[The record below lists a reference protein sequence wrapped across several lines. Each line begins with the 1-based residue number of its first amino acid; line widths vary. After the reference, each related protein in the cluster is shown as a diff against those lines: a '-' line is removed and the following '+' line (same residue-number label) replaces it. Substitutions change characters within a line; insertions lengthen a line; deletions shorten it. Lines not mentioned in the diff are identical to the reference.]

1 MSLGIAIV
9 DDEQPARAR
18 LRALLGE
25 LTSPDFPLSVTGE
38 AADGMQALELA
49 ARDKPDMILLD
60 IRMPGM
66 DGLEVARHL
75 ALLPEPPAVVF
86 TTAHDEYAM
95 RAFEAEAIGYLLKP
109 VRKEM
114 LLTALERA
122 RRLTRRQLALVE
134 KLPAPGSAAPAAGKR
149 QRTQVAIRVREGLR
163 LVRVAD
169 ILYFAADQKYTTVRH
184 SAGSDLIEDS
194 LRALEDEFAAD
205 FVRVHR
211 NALVNR
217 HCVAG
222 IERDAEGQHYVR
234 LRNIEDRLQ
243 ISRRQAGEI
252 RERLGL

>member
-1 MSLGIAIV
+1 MSLGVAII

-18 LRALLGE
+18 LRALLVE
-25 LTSPDFPLSVTGE
+25 LTSPDFPLSVSGE
-38 AADGMQALELA
+38 AADGVQALELA
-49 ARDKPDMILLD
+49 TRVRPDMVLLD

-75 ALLPEPPAVVF
+75 ALLPDPPAVVF

-109 VRKEM
+109 VRKEL

-122 RRLTRRQLALVE
+122 RRLTRKQLAVVE
-134 KLPAPGSAAPAAGKR
+134 TLPLPGATNPLKH
-149 QRTQVAIRVREGLR
+149 QRMQVAIRVRDGLR

-184 SAGSDLIEDS
+184 TGGSDLIEDS
-194 LRALEDEFAAD
+194 LRALEEEFAAD

-222 IERDAEGQHYVR
+222 IERDADGQHFVR
-234 LRNIEDRLQ
+234 LRHVDDRLQ

-252 RERLGL
+252 RTRLGL

>member
-18 LRALLGE
+18 LRALVGE
-25 LTSPDFPLSVTGE
+25 LTSPDFPLSVMGE

-75 ALLPEPPAVVF
+75 ALLPDPPAVVF

-114 LLTALERA
+114 LLSALERA

-134 KLPAPGSAAPAAGKR
+134 KLPAPGTAPAAGKR

-217 HCVAG
+217 NSVVG
-222 IERDAEGQHYVR
+222 IERDAEGQHYVL
-234 LRNIEDRLQ
+234 LRDSEDRLQ

>member
-25 LTSPDFPLSVTGE
+25 LSSPDFPLSVSGE
-38 AADGMQALELA
+38 AADGLQALELA
-49 ARDKPDMILLD
+49 ALARPDMVLLD

-75 ALLPEPPAVVF
+75 ALLPDPPAVVF

-134 KLPAPGSAAPAAGKR
+134 SLPAPGGTPQRKR
-149 QRTQVAIRVREGLR
+149 QRTQVAIRVRDGLR

-184 SAGSDLIEDS
+184 LAGSDLIEDS
-194 LRALEDEFAAD
+194 LRALEEEFAAD

-217 HCVAG
+217 HSVAG
-222 IERDAEGQHYVR
+222 IERDAEGQHFVR
-234 LRNIEDRLQ
+234 LRDIDDRLQ
-243 ISRRQAGEI
+243 ISRRQAAEI
-252 RERLGL
+252 KVRLGQ

>member
-1 MSLGIAIV
+1 MSLAIAIV
-9 DDEQPARAR
+9 DDEQPARSR
-18 LRALLGE
+18 MRALLVE
-25 LTSPDFPLSVTGE
+25 LASPDFPLSVSGE
-38 AADGMQALELA
+38 AADGAQALELA
-49 ARDKPDMILLD
+49 ARIKPDLVLLD

-75 ALLPEPPAVVF
+75 ALLPDPPAVVF

-122 RRLTRRQLALVE
+122 RRLTRKQLALVE
-134 KLPAPGSAAPAAGKR
+134 SLPMPGAAPTTTRR
-149 QRTQVAIRVREGLR
+149 QRTQVAIRVRDGLK

-184 SAGSDLIEDS
+184 TGGSDLIEDS
-194 LRALEDEFAAD
+194 LRALEDEFATD

-217 HCVAG
+217 NSVAG
-222 IERDAEGQHYVR
+222 IERDAEGQHFVR
-234 LRNIEDRLQ
+234 LRDVDDRLQ

-252 RERLGL
+252 RDRLNL

>member
-1 MSLGIAIV
+1 MSLAIAII

-18 LRALLGE
+18 LRALVGE
-25 LTSPDFPLSVTGE
+25 LTSPDFPLSVAGE
-38 AADGMQALELA
+38 AANGMQALELA
-49 ARDKPDMILLD
+49 AQAKPDMVLLD

-75 ALLPEPPAVVF
+75 ALLPDPPAVVF

-134 KLPAPGSAAPAAGKR
+134 SLPAPGVPSGKR
-149 QRTQVAIRVREGLR
+149 QRTQVAIRVRDGLK

-184 SAGSDLIEDS
+184 TGGSDLIEES
-194 LRALEDEFAAD
+194 LRALEDEFVAD

-211 NALVNR
+211 NALVNKS
-217 HCVAG
+217 CVTG
-222 IERDAEGQHYVR
+222 IDKDADGQHFVR
-234 LRNIEDRLQ
+234 LRDVEDQLQ

-252 RERLGL
+252 KGRLGL

>member
-1 MSLGIAIV
+1 MSLGIAII

-18 LRALLGE
+18 LRALLVE
-25 LTSPDFPLSVTGE
+25 LTSPEFPLSVSGE
-38 AADGMQALELA
+38 AADGVQALELA
-49 ARDKPDMILLD
+49 ARVKPDMVLLD

-75 ALLPEPPAVVF
+75 ALLPDPPAVVF

-122 RRLTRRQLALVE
+122 RRLTRKQLAVVE
-134 KLPAPGSAAPAAGKR
+134 ALPLPGSATSVKR
-149 QRTQVAIRVREGLR
+149 PRMQVAIRVRDGLR

-184 SAGSDLIEDS
+184 SGGSDLIEDS
-194 LRALEDEFAAD
+194 LRALEDEFTAD

-217 HCVAG
+217 HSVAG
-222 IERDAEGQHYVR
+222 IERDADGQHFVR
-234 LRNIEDRLQ
+234 LRDVEDRLQ

-252 RERLGL
+252 KTRLGL